1 MGKKFACFISV
12 RAPFGNWGFMII
24 RCQVWKF
31 VLRVCLR
38 FIWICIS
45 VCLWEV
51 LRALHMWRLW
61 VLFMRVYKLVCGSW
75 QILWQTSLSMYYIF
89 KSSRLKVHGA
99 AQGRQNFED
108 FDNLWLM
115 LDWSNFD
122 SLLIAAQSI
131 IKRWFSITACL
142 IRNHESCNLILIS

>member
-24 RCQVWKF
+24 RCQVCKF

-75 QILWQTSLSMYYIF
+75 QNSMTNFIEYVLYFQEFKIKSPRCSSRKTKFWRFWQPLIDARLIKLWQPFNRGSINNQKMILNNG
-89 KSSRLKVHGA
+89 L
-99 AQGRQNFED
+99 
-108 FDNLWLM
+108 
-115 LDWSNFD
+115 LD
-122 SLLIAAQSI
+122 Q
-131 IKRWFSITACL
+131 
-142 IRNHESCNLILIS
+142 ESWKL